1 MERGEAQ
8 GLERFKG
15 RGWGLE
21 ILRRARTLAEVL
33 NLPEAVTL

>member
-1 MERGEAQ
+1 VKLRVWRGS
-8 GLERFKG
+8 KG

-33 NLPEAVTL
+33 NLPEAETL